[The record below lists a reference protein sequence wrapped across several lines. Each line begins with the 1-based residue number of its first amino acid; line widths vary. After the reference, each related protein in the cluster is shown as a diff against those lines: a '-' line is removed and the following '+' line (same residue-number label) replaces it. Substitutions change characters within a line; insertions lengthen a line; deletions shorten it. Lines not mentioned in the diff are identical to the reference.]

1 MAKQLTAHSAPES
14 GASIGHSLAPRLL
27 QLIQTAVLQ
36 GFAHCF
42 QAAVGLGQDIRHA
55 GGQPAEPDPGRK
67 VEKRT
72 SGSGESC
79 CLHPPE
85 CLAGLLVEQS
95 QSSGCGPP
103 VSPPLPLRPPPSPPS
118 PSLETAARKQQS
130 LRHHQ
135 GPVPSR
141 RQPAAL
147 SCELQ
152 ILGHRVRTGR
162 APQPTAGSA
171 HNIAAPPKEV
181 TQKKGSGAAPSKT
194 MQAWGLT
201 LGRLGLLLTYP
212 LPLLVSLLNKVC
224 QEAKHKPV
232 TFNSFTARLLL
243 APG

>member
-118 PSLETAARKQQS
+118 PSLETAAGKQQS

-152 ILGHRVRTGR
+152 ILGHRVRNWESTPADCR
-162 APQPTAGSA
+162 QCAQHCRPTEGGDSKKKRLWSCPLQNYAG
-171 HNIAAPPKEV
+171 
-181 TQKKGSGAAPSKT
+181 
-194 MQAWGLT
+194 
-201 LGRLGLLLTYP
+201 LG
-212 LPLLVSLLNKVC
+212 
-224 QEAKHKPV
+224 
-232 TFNSFTARLLL
+232 FNSWQAGASSHIPSTSPSLSTK
-243 APG
+243 

>member
-103 VSPPLPLRPPPSPPS
+103 
-118 PSLETAARKQQS
+118 
-130 LRHHQ
+130 
-135 GPVPSR
+135 R

-152 ILGHRVRTGR
+152 ILGHRVRNWESTPADCR
-162 APQPTAGSA
+162 QCAQHCRPTEGGDS
-171 HNIAAPPKEV
+171 KK
-181 TQKKGSGAAPSKT
+181 KKGSGAAPSKT